1 LLRNIITSW
10 AVFAF
15 NIALMFFTTPLV
27 VRSLGKEQYGLWV
40 MIVSLGNY
48 YFLMNAGIVGALKRY
63 TPQLLVDQDWEGI
76 NIQATTTLFFLL
88 SVSLLGVAA
97 TGVVVWLLPLVFL
110 NESVPVTLLRW
121 ALFIAGIDF
130 CLSLLS
136 LAFL

>member
-1 LLRNIITSW
+1 
-10 AVFAF
+10 
-15 NIALMFFTTPLV
+15 
-27 VRSLGKEQYGLWV
+27 
-40 MIVSLGNY
+40 
-48 YFLMNAGIVGALKRY
+48 Y

-121 ALFIAGIDF
+121 ALFIAGIDS

-136 LAFL
+136 LAFLGLLYGAQRYDLASSSQILGGIARLIL